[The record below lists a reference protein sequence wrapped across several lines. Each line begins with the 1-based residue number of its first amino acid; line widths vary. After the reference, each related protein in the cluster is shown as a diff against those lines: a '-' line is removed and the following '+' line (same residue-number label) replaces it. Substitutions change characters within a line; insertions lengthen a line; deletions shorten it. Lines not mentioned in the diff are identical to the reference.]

1 MGQLTPK
8 EPVRA
13 PFIEHIYELR
23 RRLLTCVIF
32 VAVGAGIGYSINER
46 LLAIIQQ
53 PLGQKLFYT
62 SPTGGFSFV
71 FMLCIFFG
79 IIFALPCIIYQIIAF
94 LKPVLPHVTRRS
106 MLFYPVCSV
115 ILAGLGITFAYFVSL
130 PASLHFLANFGG
142 GNIEALI
149 TTDTYFN
156 FALSYIVGF
165 AILFQLPLL
174 LIITNR
180 ITPLKPGKLMKWQRY
195 IIVGSFILAAI
206 ITPTPDPFNQLLMA
220 GPIIILYQL
229 SILFIW
235 IINKGS
241 KKQSQVLAAVI
252 NPPPVEAASQKAYAP
267 RPTQS
272 VATSF
277 TAAPPQPATRANAR
291 RRLIS
296 DISATQ
302 RRFHPFIKQPAR
314 APRNARTPLKV
325 TAAPRIQDISP
336 KWDGGLIDVTR

>member
-1 MGQLTPK
+1 MGHLAPK
-8 EPVRA
+8 ETVRT

-23 RRLLTCVIF
+23 KRLLICAVF
-32 VAVGAGIGYSINER
+32 VAIGAGVGYSINEQ

-71 FMLCIFFG
+71 FMLCVFFG
-79 IIFALPCIIYQIIAF
+79 VVFALPCIIYQIIAF
-94 LKPVLPHVTRRS
+94 LKPVLPHTSRRS
-106 MLFYPVCSV
+106 MLLYPLCSV
-115 ILAGLGITFAYFVSL
+115 ILAALGITFAYFISL

-156 FALSYIVGF
+156 FALSYIMGF

-174 LIITNR
+174 LTIANR

-195 IIVGSFILAAI
+195 VIIGSFIGAAM

-229 SILFIW
+229 SIVLIW
-235 IINKGS
+235 VINKGRH
-241 KKQSQVLAAVI
+241 KKVMSPVTSPETTADLVVDTIQSTDLKPVPASLSLVLPDV
-252 NPPPVEAASQKAYAP
+252 
-267 RPTQS
+267 
-272 VATSF
+272 
-277 TAAPPQPATRANAR
+277 PQRTTTPS

-296 DISATQ
+296 DISDS
-302 RRFHPFIKQPAR
+302 RRSFRRQTKR
-314 APRNARTPLKV
+314 S
-325 TAAPRIQDISP
+325 ISP
-336 KWDGGLIDVTR
+336 NRQQSAQQTFASTRSNRPPTQWSGGLLDIVR

>member
-1 MGQLTPK
+1 MGHLSPK
-8 EPVRA
+8 ETVRA

-23 RRLLTCVIF
+23 RRLLICVVFI
-32 VAVGAGIGYSINER
+32 AIGASIGYFINEQ
-46 LLAIIQQ
+46 LLVIIQQ

-94 LKPVLPHVTRRS
+94 LKPVLPHTSRRS

-115 ILAGLGITFAYFVSL
+115 ILAALGIAFAYFVSL

-156 FALSYIVGF
+156 FALSYIAGF

-195 IIVGSFILAAI
+195 IIVGSFVTAAI

-229 SILFIW
+229 SIFFIW
-235 IINKGS
+235 IINKTK
-241 KKQSQVLAAVI
+241 KKQSEPTITSLPFVIELPGESDPQPTPSLATSLAHV
-252 NPPPVEAASQKAYAP
+252 VEQKTP
-267 RPTQS
+267 RP
-272 VATSF
+272 
-277 TAAPPQPATRANAR
+277 

-296 DISATQ
+296 DISAAHRSFRQ
-302 RRFHPFIKQPAR
+302 PIKQPVYNNISR
-314 APRNARTPLKV
+314 PLKTV
-325 TAAPRIQDISP
+325 ASSRAQGPPT
-336 KWDGGLIDVTR
+336 KWSGGLIDVMR